1 MVTNIKIEN
10 YGTHWIYQYCVLYLA
25 WWWFSEPKHVAVIF
39 NFNIHYQCM
48 FCYWLDKLL
57 HHYPCFLYALKTGCL
72 LYSFFIC
79 SVNTV
84 SIVENNGLSCLGELS
99 VFIVKFVRNTYEYD
113 LVWEHEDVVSATAN
127 RTQLPLSSKYYKL
140 YTY

>member
-1 MVTNIKIEN
+1 
-10 YGTHWIYQYCVLYLA
+10 
-25 WWWFSEPKHVAVIF
+25 
-39 NFNIHYQCM
+39 
-48 FCYWLDKLL
+48 
-57 HHYPCFLYALKTGCL
+57 
-72 LYSFFIC
+72 
-79 SVNTV
+79 
-84 SIVENNGLSCLGELS
+84 